1 MSAFRHTSVCFEKN
15 PVNMNRDPTRD
26 PWIWKET
33 YKWGLDAPKMLAFR
47 HTSVSFEK
55 NPMKM
60 ERDLRRNPWICKET
74 YKWGLDA
81 TKMSAFRHTRMFWKE
96 PYENGKRPTSLPP
109 EETWNLYICFH
120 QTHGCVSECMNAM
133 SAFAQSWLMTHTCGP
148 HYIAR
153 YHKSWHLTPENHRSL
168 LENIVSFIGLFC
180 KRDV

>member
-96 PYENGKRPTSLPP
+96 PYENGKRPTSLPQKKP
-109 EETWNLYICFH
+109 EIYIYVFTKHTDVCRNVWMQCRRSRSH
-120 QTHGCVSECMNAM
+120 D
-133 SAFAQSWLMTHTCGP
+133 SWLIHVVLIILQDITKVG
-148 HYIAR
+148 I
-153 YHKSWHLTPENHRSL
+153 WL
-168 LENIVSFIGLFC
+168 LKIIGLFW
-180 KRDV
+180 RI